1 MCRWL
6 AYRGRPLLME
16 ALVTEPDHSLIAQ
29 SLRAD
34 ECKAVTNGDGFGVGW
49 YGERDEPG
57 LFRDV
62 RPAWSDENLKS
73 ICAHVR
79 SRLFFAHVRATTG
92 SAVSRVNCHPFVH
105 GRHMFMHNGQIG
117 GFDRVKR
124 RVEMLIPDEF
134 YGARLG
140 STDSEA
146 IFLIAMA
153 NGLAVEPIRALAKTL
168 GQIETIMREA
178 GVTEALRLTAAVTD
192 GETLTAFRWAS
203 DQKAPSLYYQE
214 ANGDLLV
221 VSEPLDSDREGWKEI
236 AQGCAMEARPGR
248 KVERRCLAEA
258 MRAAA

>member
-6 AYRGRPLLME
+6 AYRGRPVLME
-16 ALVTEPDHSLIAQ
+16 ALVTQPDHSLIAQ

-49 YGERDEPG
+49 YGERAEPG
-57 LFRDV
+57 LFRDL
-62 RPAWSDENLKS
+62 RPAWSDENLKA

-79 SRLFFAHVRATTG
+79 SGLFFAHVRATTG
-92 SAVSRVNCHPFVH
+92 SAVSRANCHPFAV

-117 GFDRVKR
+117 GFEKIKR
-124 RVEMLIPDEF
+124 RVEALIPDEF

-146 IFLIAMA
+146 LFLIALA
-153 NGLAVEPIRALAKTL
+153 NGLAHDPVGAMAATLTRIAALMRAA
-168 GQIETIMREA
+168 GIE
-178 GVTEALRLTAAVTD
+178 EALRLTAAVAD
-192 GETLTAFRWAS
+192 GEPLVAFRGAS
-203 DQKAPSLYYQE
+203 DRKAPSLYYQE

-221 VSEPLDSDREGWKEI
+221 VSEPLDSDRAGWTEI
-236 AQGCAMEARPGR
+236 PQACALVARAGGR
-248 KVERRCLAEA
+248 VERRCLEEA